1 MNNALILDS
10 LHRDMVSIYGDL
22 PQLTMT
28 RTALYEQL
36 WRDLLPLLEYTP
48 NGVYQMHDTCH
59 ATSATSSYLLV
70 VTFDDRTPD
79 ALLCPSELLGYV
91 KRFIGGETLLLRAL
105 RQICLFT
112 YKSKS
117 NEVTASQRDDA
128 IAGFRERNAICSL
141 MSFWHYSEKSR
152 MPDDTGRTLRIAKLL
167 CCLATQDCDFRDI
180 RPGHGPGA
188 VADSKQGWFKWRAID
203 GKTTR
208 LCDKF
213 YPISEFFCPT
223 LDAFDYASASFV
235 NGHSKLAIVPKDKR
249 GPRIIC
255 TQPSGLMWIQQGQ
268 RRNLEKAISSSAIL
282 KTNRGL
288 ITPGVSASIQFDS
301 QAQNGMLAL
310 ESSRTREL
318 ATIDLKDASDLIS
331 WGLVR
336 FLFNKETVRW
346 LAASRSMHVKLHD
359 GTIEKI
365 HMYAPMGSAMC
376 FPVESLV
383 FWAIATAA
391 TLVQRGVT
399 YEHIVGQS
407 PDRKG
412 GGAAGWLRTNLSE
425 VFVFGDD
432 IIVRREAC
440 EYVCDRF
447 RGCGL
452 RPNLQKTFYR
462 GFYRESCGV
471 DAYRG
476 VRLDIARL
484 QCPTLTSMSEAYAT
498 LDLVNR
504 SRAMGLVNLS
514 STLESEL
521 EAFLGFRLAVGNYGG
536 LLDRG
541 FPCDWAGAVM
551 ASVENHTRGATIR
564 YNTELQRHEA
574 WSIIARPRRDFTAPQ
589 DGRYRLFR
597 GLTTG
602 VDEHTTDWLSPDDL
616 QYHLGWVAAY

>member
-1 MNNALILDS
+1 MNESLLLDS
-10 LHRDMVSIYGDL
+10 LHRDIVSIYGEL
-22 PQLTMT
+22 PQLTVT
-28 RTALYEQL
+28 RVPLYEQL
-36 WRDLLPLLEYTP
+36 WRDLLPILENVP
-48 NGVYQMHDTCH
+48 NGAFRMHQTD
-59 ATSATSSYLLV
+59 ASDAASSDMLV
-70 VTFDDRTPD
+70 VTFDDGTVG
-79 ALLCPSELLGYV
+79 ALMCPSELLGFV
-91 KRFIGGETLLLRAL
+91 VRFIGGENHLLRAL

-117 NEVTASQRDDA
+117 NEVTVSQRDDA
-128 IAGFRERNAICSL
+128 IKGFKERNALCSL
-141 MSFWHYSEKSR
+141 MSFWHYSEKSN
-152 MPDDTGRTLRIAKLL
+152 MSDDTGRTLRIARLL
-167 CCLATQDCDFRDI
+167 CNLATLDCDFKDI

-213 YPISEFFCPT
+213 YPISEFFSPT
-223 LDAFDYASASFV
+223 LDSFDYESASFV
-235 NGHSKLAIVPKDKR
+235 NGDSKLAVVPKDKR

-268 RRNLEKAISSSAIL
+268 RRSLERAISSSPIL

-288 ITPGVSASIQFDS
+288 VSPGVSASIQFDS
-301 QAQNGMLAL
+301 QTQNGSLAL

-336 FLFNKETVRW
+336 YLFNKETVRY
-346 LAASRSMHVKLHD
+346 LAASRSMYVKHID
-359 GTIEKI
+359 GSREKL

-383 FWAIATAA
+383 FWAIAAAA

-399 YEHIVGQS
+399 YETIVGRT

-412 GGAAGWLRTNLSE
+412 GGAAGWLRLNLSE

-432 IIVRREAC
+432 IVVRREAC
-440 EYVCDRF
+440 EYVCDRL

-452 RPNLQKTFYR
+452 RPNLQKTFAK

-471 DAYRG
+471 DAYKG
-476 VRLDIARL
+476 VRLDISRL
-484 QCPTLTSMSEAYAT
+484 QCPAITSMSEAYANI
-498 LDLVNR
+498 DLCNR
-504 SRAMGLVNLS
+504 ARGMGLVNLS
-514 STLESEL
+514 KVLESEI
-521 EAFLGFRLAVGNYGG
+521 EAYLGFRLAVGIYGG

-541 FPCDWAGAVM
+541 FPSDWAGAIM
-551 ASVENHTRGATIR
+551 ASVENESRRAVIR
-564 YNTELQRHEA
+564 YNAELQRFEA
-574 WSIIARPRRDFTAPQ
+574 RSVIARPRRDLTAPQ

-602 VDEHTTDWLSPDDL
+602 VDEHTSDWLSPDDL
-616 QYHLGWVAAY
+616 QYSLGWVAAY